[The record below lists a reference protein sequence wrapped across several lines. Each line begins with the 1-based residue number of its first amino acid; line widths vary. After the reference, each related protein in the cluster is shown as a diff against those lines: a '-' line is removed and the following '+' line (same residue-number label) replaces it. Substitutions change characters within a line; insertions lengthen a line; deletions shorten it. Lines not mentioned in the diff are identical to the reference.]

1 MVYLDNAATTKPK
14 EEVIKVINDSM
25 QNDWCNP
32 SSLYKPAYKVA
43 DKIKEA
49 RKIIADSIGAK
60 PEEIY
65 FTSGG
70 GEGNNMILQGY
81 QYPYL
86 KGDAFISAVEHK
98 SITSIYNTA
107 KHVIGVQEN
116 GYVNLKELESE
127 LESYRK
133 QHFGDDPLV
142 SIQYVNNETGVI
154 QDIKAISKIVHKYNG
169 IFHTDAVQAFP
180 HHNINVVK
188 QGIDMMTVSGHK
200 FGCPKGIG
208 FVYIKEKYRNRI
220 NPLINGSQ
228 ERGMR
233 GGTENVPYILGL
245 AKAVQCRTLVGRD
258 TLIVDE
264 LTGKSFENAGTAQHY
279 FEGRL
284 KELGCTIN
292 CENSKRVETIIS
304 CTLPEGILG
313 ELLMFYLGFEDI
325 YVSTGSACNSKSNQ
339 PSYVLEALGL
349 SDNEINRTIRIS
361 FDFDITFKD
370 IDNVISVMKKYIIK
384 R

>member
-1 MVYLDNAATTKPK
+1 MIYLDTAATTKPK
-14 EEVIKVINDSM
+14 AEILKVINDSM

-32 SSLYKPAYKVA
+32 SSLYKPAYNVV

-60 PEEIY
+60 PSEIY

-70 GEGNNMILQGY
+70 SEGNNMILQGY

-86 KGDAFISAVEHK
+86 KGDTFISVVEHK

-107 KHVIGVQEN
+107 KHVIGVQKN
-116 GYVNLKELESE
+116 GYVNLDELENE
-127 LESYRK
+127 LKAYRE
-133 QHFGDDPLV
+133 QHFADDPLV

-154 QDIKAISKIVHKYNG
+154 QDVKAISKIVHKYKG

-188 QGIDMMTVSGHK
+188 KGIDMMTVSGHK

-208 FVYIKEKYRNRI
+208 FVYIKEKYKSRI
-220 NPLINGSQ
+220 NPLIYGSQ

-245 AKAVQCRTLVGRD
+245 AKAVQCRTLVGKD
-258 TLIVDE
+258 TLYVDE
-264 LTGKSFENAGTAQHY
+264 QTGKSFETAGTMQHY
-279 FEGRL
+279 FESKL

-304 CTLPEGILG
+304 CTLPEGVLG
-313 ELLMFYLGFEDI
+313 ELLMFYLGFDDI
-325 YVSTGSACNSKSNQ
+325 YVSTGSACNSRSNQ

-349 SDNEINRTIRIS
+349 SDHEINRTIRIS
-361 FDFDITFKD
+361 FDFDITKEE
-370 IDNVISVMKKYIIK
+370 IDTVILKIAKFITK